1 MDRWFANSEALG
13 PAQAAALPM
22 ALSTAYW
29 HLARLGLDR
38 GKGVLVRGTGTTV
51 GSAAVQ
57 ITLVYKVGGKI
68 FALISMGGPARVNLK
83 VDPEL
88 ARSLVRD
95 YPGITPG
102 YHMNKQHWV
111 TVHLDSPLPADM
123 VESMVE
129 DSYDL
134 VVSGLSPKV
143 RAGLARAARGP
154 TRGGGDRP
162 PSARP

>member
-57 ITLVYKVGGKI
+57 ITLVRGMQVLATAPVSGALPAIIQIAGGDPKRVLTI
-68 FALISMGGPARVNLK
+68 SDLSAALEPSADMPTASLSCYPPTAEQLTGPGPADEGCSSRRQHRRRTHQPRGCRR
-83 VDPEL
+83 DP
-88 ARSLVRD
+88 
-95 YPGITPG
+95 
-102 YHMNKQHWV
+102 
-111 TVHLDSPLPADM
+111 
-123 VESMVE
+123 
-129 DSYDL
+129 
-134 VVSGLSPKV
+134 
-143 RAGLARAARGP
+143 
-154 TRGGGDRP
+154 
-162 PSARP
+162 

>member
-1 MDRWFANSEALG
+1 MCGPPGILAGPCQVGVLSRAGDGDGRQGGARARLIARCEALPG
-13 PAQAAALPM
+13 AEAAHPF
-22 ALSTAYW
+22 
-29 HLARLGLDR
+29 GE
-38 GKGVLVRGTGTTV
+38 G
-51 GSAAVQ
+51 
-57 ITLVYKVGGKI
+57 TLVYKVGGKI